1 MNDNNKFDVTTLN
14 ESLETIHEHLTKRYN
29 ITIIEVEMELYKARQ
44 TRSDGKIQ
52 RYFNATPL
60 RHGFC
65 RWMAYAHYANRY
77 YTISQLVDEM
87 NSNRQS
93 ISEIIKDC
101 EAEGWIEVVRKG
113 NTVKCRA
120 SALLMDSFGSYCQW
134 RKGIAKSVIGDA
146 YKALIAFEKLV
157 STDFTYK

>member
-1 MNDNNKFDVTTLN
+1 MKNNNKFDVTTLN

-65 RWMAYAHYANRY
+65 RWMAYAVYTNRY

-87 NSNRQS
+87 ASNRQS
-93 ISEIIKDC
+93 ISDIIKDC
-101 EAEGWIEVVRKG
+101 EAEGC
-113 NTVKCRA
+113 NTVKCCA
-120 SALLMDSFGSYCQW
+120 SASLMDSFGLYCQW